1 MEFAR
6 KVWKVLV
13 AVKDGL
19 ALVLLL
25 LFFGVL
31 YAALSAR
38 PGAAAV
44 HEGALLISLDGF
56 VVEEPA
62 IPDPLTMLVSQQA
75 PMGEHRARDVVRA
88 LRTAAEDDRITSVA
102 LDLTGFMG
110 GGMVHLQDIGDAID
124 AVRAKGKKVLAFGLF
139 YMDDAML
146 LAAHADEVWVDPGGG
161 AFITGPGGSRL
172 YFAGLLEKT
181 KIKVNVFR
189 VGTFKSA
196 VEPYLLTGPSDASRQ
211 ADEALYGALWEE
223 WQADF
228 RKARP
233 KVDLARI
240 TDDAAGW
247 LAASGGDPA
256 QAAKAAGLVDR
267 IGNRTDFNLRM
278 QEIAGEDPIGG
289 SFGAFAQTGMAAWLA
304 ANPEEQPG
312 EPIGVVTIAGEIVDG
327 EAGPGIAG
335 ADRIVD
341 VIEQAY
347 DEDLAALVVRV
358 DSPGGS
364 ILGSEHIRRA
374 LLRFKDKKV
383 PIVVSMANLGA
394 SGGYWVSTPAQRIFA
409 EPGTITGSIGVFA
422 VVPTFGEAL
431 GEIGVTAESVGTTPL
446 SGQPD
451 PFKGFSPQVSA
462 IMQGTVEN
470 NYRKFISLVAGS
482 RGISA
487 ASAASWAEGRPWP
500 GGAARQLGLV
510 DQFGGLEDALAHAAK
525 LAKLGEGEWHAMYLG
540 EQAAGPLA
548 GVLGRLAGARAT
560 SRPIAHADLFA
571 AVAAR
576 QDAAIAQVRA
586 TLERLTSE
594 RGMQAI
600 CLECPAAGPQ
610 PAATAAHGGPVADRL
625 LPLLRLIAG

>member
-25 LFFGVL
+25 VFFGLL

-38 PGAAAV
+38 PGTAAV
-44 HEGALLISLDGF
+44 HEGALVIGLDGF
-56 VVEEPA
+56 VVEEPTV
-62 IPDPLTMLVSQQA
+62 PDALTALLSQQA
-75 PMGEHRARDVVRA
+75 PVGEHRARDVVRA
-88 LRTAAEDDRITSVA
+88 LRTAAEDERITVVA

-124 AVRAKGKKVLAFGLF
+124 AVRAQGKKVLAFGLF

-172 YFAGLLEKT
+172 YYAGLIEKT
-181 KIKVNVFR
+181 KVKVNVFR

-196 VEPYLLTGPSDASRQ
+196 VEPFLLTGPSDASRE
-211 ADEALYGALWEE
+211 ADEALYGALWTE

-233 KVDLARI
+233 RVDLARI
-240 TDDAAGW
+240 TGDASGW
-247 LAASGGDPA
+247 LKASGGDPA
-256 QAAKAAGLVDR
+256 RAAKAAGLVDR

-278 QEIAGEDPIGG
+278 QELAGEDPRDPAFG
-289 SFGAFAQTGMAAWLA
+289 SFAQTDMATWLS
-304 ANPEEQPG
+304 ANPEDKPG
-312 EPIGVVTIAGEIVDG
+312 SAIGVVTIAGEIVDG

-341 VIEQAY
+341 VIEGAY
-347 DEDLAALVVRV
+347 DDDLAALVVRV

-374 LLRFKDKKV
+374 VMRFKEKDV

-394 SGGYWVSTPAQRIFA
+394 SGGYWVATPAQRIFA
-409 EPGTITGSIGVFA
+409 EPATITGSIGVFA

-431 GEIGVTAESVGTTPL
+431 GEIGVTAENVGTTPL
-446 SGQPD
+446 TGQPD
-451 PFKGFSPQVSA
+451 PLKGFSPQVA
-462 IMQGTVEN
+462 EIMQGTVEN
-470 NYRKFISLVAGS
+470 NYRKFLTLVAGS
-482 RGISA
+482 RRLSVET
-487 ASAASWAEGRPWP
+487 ASDWAEGRPWA
-500 GGAARQLGLV
+500 GGSARQLRLI
-510 DQFGGLEDALAHAAK
+510 DQFGGLDDALAHAAK
-525 LAKLGEGEWHAMYLG
+525 LAKLEEGEWHASYLG
-540 EQAAGPLA
+540 EASGGPLA
-548 GVLGRLAGARAT
+548 GLAGLLGGKAARADGAVQGD
-560 SRPIAHADLFA
+560 IFA
-571 AVAAR
+571 AVASR
-576 QDAAIAQVRA
+576 QDAVVSQLGV
-586 TLERLTSE
+586 TLTRLTQT
-594 RGMQAI
+594 RGMQAM
-600 CLECPAAGPQ
+600 CLECPSAAPRQ
-610 PAATAAHGGPVADRL
+610 PDPSQASQPGMLFA
-625 LPLLRLIAG
+625 LLRAITR